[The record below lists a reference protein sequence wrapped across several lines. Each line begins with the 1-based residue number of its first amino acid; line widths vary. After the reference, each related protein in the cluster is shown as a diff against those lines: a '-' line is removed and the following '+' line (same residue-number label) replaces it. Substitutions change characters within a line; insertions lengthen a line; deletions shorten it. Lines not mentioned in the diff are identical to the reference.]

1 MKFSGIAAAPSA
13 RTTVSSMACVTFVF
27 MFVFLI
33 QSKFFCV
40 LENSLFVCT
49 MMANLLLV
57 VVAIDEV
64 IKRPL
69 AEIQCVLIAMV

>member
-1 MKFSGIAAAPSA
+1 
-13 RTTVSSMACVTFVF
+13 
-27 MFVFLI
+27 
-33 QSKFFCV
+33 
-40 LENSLFVCT
+40 

-69 AEIQCVLIAMV
+69 TEIQCVLIAMV